1 MRYDSIIRTKQG
13 SCLLLLVS
21 RTYYYKSSLAIC
33 NISLRHNRTRS
44 GRPKENVLCGFCVSK
59 SGDWELV
66 VLFLL
71 LIVVVVDIPVALAA
85 AMGNKN
91 NSISPRDVVTK
102 F

>member
-1 MRYDSIIRTKQG
+1 M
-13 SCLLLLVS
+13 
-21 RTYYYKSSLAIC
+21 
-33 NISLRHNRTRS
+33 
-44 GRPKENVLCGFCVSK
+44 SK

-66 VLFLL
+66 VLFLR